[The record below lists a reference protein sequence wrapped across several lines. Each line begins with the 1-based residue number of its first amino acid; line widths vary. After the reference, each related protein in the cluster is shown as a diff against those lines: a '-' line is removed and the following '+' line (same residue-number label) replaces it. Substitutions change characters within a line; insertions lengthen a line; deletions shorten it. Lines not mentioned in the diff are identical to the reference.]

1 MMPTRRV
8 PQRTCVTCRQVK
20 PKRELV
26 RIVRTPE
33 GNVEIDR
40 SGKKPGRG
48 AYLCLSPE
56 CWQAGLKARRLAGA
70 LHGEPTTANLEKLSA
85 EARDLLEG
93 DH

>member
-1 MMPTRRV
+1 MMQNRPL
-8 PQRTCVTCRQVK
+8 PQRTCVTCPQVK

-26 RIVRTPE
+26 RVVRTPE

-48 AYLCLSPE
+48 AYLCLSPD
-56 CWQAGLKARRLAGA
+56 CWQAGLKGKRLANA
-70 LHGEPTTANLEKLSA
+70 LHSDPSPASLEKLSA
-85 EARDLLEG
+85 EARDLLKG